1 MVAYRADPE
10 LPRTS
15 SRRSLENC
23 LFHALLGCISANR
36 DVSQCEP
43 QAGTEYL
50 YPNTHLARAPPRRRR
65 ASQARLLREG
75 TPHNMGLVDIQAR
88 TKGWGTR
95 KASAKRLSGT
105 PH

>member
-1 MVAYRADPE
+1 MLGCP
-10 LPRTS
+10 
-15 SRRSLENC
+15 LERPNFGEST
-23 LFHALLGCISANR
+23 FHALLGCISANR

-75 TPHNMGLVDIQAR
+75 TTHNMGLVDVHAK
-88 TKGWGTR
+88 TKGWVDKQSEREAVTR
-95 KASAKRLSGT
+95 EPTGRDKQQ
-105 PH
+105 P